1 MAAKCD
7 RPDARGQSLR
17 FTSVLHVLW
26 IALLGSDRI
35 DLLGGNGPAL
45 LLPFHVL
52 TILVLAVEWKRRM
65 DTRTLPRVDARTAT
79 FAALLLGLLALVAL
93 SILRSADV
101 VVSTGRAILFAAT
114 AISVPLVI
122 WAMADR
128 DDLMELLGRGGAW
141 GLGIALIYSALQV
154 LAFLGRVPE
163 DVRVGPAS
171 IHLATAIYE
180 TIPRLA
186 GASADMNRGGLMAL
200 FHTVLVVIGLPPGR
214 ARRLWIGVGIFLIV
228 GSLSRSV
235 ALASVMVLALQTPAL
250 LRTQRL
256 RGIAVGASMA
266 LSVAAGISA
275 LLLDPRIREGSAR
288 FFAPLEKRLQI
299 TEGSASAHT
308 YLLERGVEVATADV
322 PNTLIGIGFGASFKV
337 LSDYFAGFKYGN
349 FHSTWVTLWAEAG
362 IFAMLVAFALLLLP
376 IRTAGP
382 LTGLLLGLVFYNAF
396 YNGHLEPMLWVTIA
410 LVWLAPH
417 RLMHRTEEAARVP
430 A

>member
-1 MAAKCD
+1 M
-7 RPDARGQSLR
+7 
-17 FTSVLHVLW
+17 LHVLW

-35 DLLGGNGPAL
+35 DLLGGNGPAM
-45 LLPFHVL
+45 LLPFHLL
-52 TILVLAVEWKRRM
+52 TVAVLAVEWKRRM
-65 DTRTLPRVDARTAT
+65 DTRTVPRVDARTAT

-101 VVSTGRAILFAAT
+101 VVSTGRAVLFAAT

-128 DDLMELLGRGGAW
+128 RDLLTLLGRGGAW
-141 GLGIALIYSALQV
+141 GLGIALVYSALQV

-163 DVRVGPAS
+163 DVQVGPAN

-200 FHTVLVVIGLPPGR
+200 FHTVLVAIGLPPGR
-214 ARRLWIGVGIFLIV
+214 ARRLWIGVGAFLIV

-235 ALASVMVLALQTPAL
+235 GLASVMVLALQVPAIL
-250 LRTQRL
+250 ASQRV
-256 RGIAVGASMA
+256 RGLAIGTSIV
-266 LSVAAGISA
+266 LSLAAGASA
-275 LLLDPRIREGSAR
+275 LLLDPRIREGTAR
-288 FFAPLEKRLQI
+288 AAAPIEKRFEL

-322 PNTLIGIGFGASFKV
+322 PNTLIGIGFGASFRV

-362 IFAMLVAFALLLLP
+362 VFAMLAAFALLLLP
-376 IRTAGP
+376 LRTAGP

-396 YNGHLEPMLWVTIA
+396 YNGHLEPMLWVTLA

-417 RLMHRTEEAARVP
+417 RLVGPP
-430 A
+430 AHGERALATA